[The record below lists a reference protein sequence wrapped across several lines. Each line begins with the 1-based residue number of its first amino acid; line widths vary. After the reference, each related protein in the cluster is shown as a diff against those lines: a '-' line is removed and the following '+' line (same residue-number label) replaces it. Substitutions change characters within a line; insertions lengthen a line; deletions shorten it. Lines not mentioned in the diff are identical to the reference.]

1 MAARL
6 FFEGGVDRAAGGPLD
21 LVREGENGLF
31 WQPGKDR
38 TLTRTVQRLLDDP
51 AMATSMS
58 MSASLRSTAYTWR
71 AAAERLLATY
81 RAVIDRSQVVCQ

>member
-1 MAARL
+1 MVASAVGGLLSLVDDGESGFLVDDRRPSTFAAAI
-6 FFEGGVDRAAGGPLD
+6 DAI
-21 LVREGENGLF
+21 
-31 WQPGKDR
+31 
-38 TLTRTVQRLLDDP
+38 LDDP